1 MESKRSVV
9 HMDLDTFFVSVERLS
24 DSRLQNK
31 PIIIGGTG
39 DRGVVSSCSYEVR
52 KFGVH
57 AGMAIRLAR
66 RLCPEA
72 MVLRGDFDQYSK
84 YSHMV
89 TEIIAEQVPVYEKSS
104 IDEFYIDLS
113 GMDRFFGCYKMA
125 SELRQRITKETGL
138 PISFGLSQNKTVSKI
153 ATGEAKPNGQIQID
167 YGTEKPFLAP
177 LAVRKIPMI
186 GEKTAALLKRMGVEK
201 VKTLQEMPLKMIQV
215 VLGEN
220 GNTIWQRANGIDNNP
235 VEPYNER
242 KSISTERTFQQDTI
256 DVKMLEAMLVGMTE
270 ELAFKLRDA
279 QQLTACIA
287 VKIRY
292 SDFDTHTQQMRIP
305 YTSTDHILIPKIKAL
320 FHKLYNRRML
330 IRLIGIK
337 FSHLVH
343 GSYQISLFDDTEERI
358 RLYQAIDRMNK
369 RFGSRSVGRAV
380 AVQGKD

>member
-1 MESKRSVV
+1 
-9 HMDLDTFFVSVERLS
+9 
-24 DSRLQNK
+24 
-31 PIIIGGTG
+31 
-39 DRGVVSSCSYEVR
+39 
-52 KFGVH
+52 
-57 AGMAIRLAR
+57 
-66 RLCPEA
+66 

-84 YSHMV
+84 YSHLV
-89 TEIIAEQVPVYEKSS
+89 TEIIAEKVPVYEKSS

-153 ATGEAKPNGQIQID
+153 ATGEAKPNGQMQID

-369 RFGSRSVGRAV
+369 RFGSRSVGRAI
-380 AVQGKD
+380 AVQGKK